1 MLKKTLSE
9 IEFKNLNIAG
19 GGREEPVLP
28 PAQLVAQSKQASF
41 GRWKSFEGLGRTKEA
56 CSKSSH
62 WKVTLLLNNNQNE
75 ENQTP
80 FLYSNVYIFVLAQ
93 SMLIFLVSRIVISLS
108 RCMYTGISATCKM
121 SSF

>member
-56 CSKSSH
+56 CAQGSH
-62 WKVTLLLNNNQNE
+62 RKVTLLLDNNQNE
-75 ENQTP
+75 EYLKP
-80 FLYSNVYIFVLAQ
+80 FLSSNVDIFVQAMCTL
-93 SMLIFLVSRIVISLS
+93 SYFPSRILNSSI
-108 RCMYTGISATCKM
+108 RCMYIGNSAT
-121 SSF
+121 

>member
-41 GRWKSFEGLGRTKEA
+41 GRWQSFEGLGRTKEA

-62 WKVTLLLNNNQNE
+62 RKVRLLLNNNHHDE
-75 ENQTP
+75 YQTP
-80 FLYSNVYIFVLAQ
+80 FLYSNAYIFVLA
-93 SMLIFLVSRIVISLS
+93 LCKLNFFLSKIVISLP
-108 RCMYTGISATCKM
+108 RYMYIGILTLAR
-121 SSF
+121 